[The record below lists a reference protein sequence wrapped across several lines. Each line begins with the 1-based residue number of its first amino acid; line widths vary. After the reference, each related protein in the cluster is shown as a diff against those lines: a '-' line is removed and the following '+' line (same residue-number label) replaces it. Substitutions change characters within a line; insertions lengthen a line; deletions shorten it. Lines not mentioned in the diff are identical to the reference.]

1 MLVLY
6 GPEELLT
13 FPSPWIV
20 IAIILECVS
29 KEMSL

>member
-6 GPEELLT
+6 GPEKLLP

-20 IAIILECVS
+20 IPIILECVS